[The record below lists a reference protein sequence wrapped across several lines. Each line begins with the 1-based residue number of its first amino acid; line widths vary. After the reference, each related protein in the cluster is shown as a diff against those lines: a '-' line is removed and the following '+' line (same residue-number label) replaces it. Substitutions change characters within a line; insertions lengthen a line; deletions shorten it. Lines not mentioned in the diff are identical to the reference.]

1 MSRQPEVAK
10 RLSEDGWIF
19 VYETD
24 TKFVGAYHPCGGKK
38 TIVEIVARVGTKAEV
53 DEIGMKIA
61 AMLNGLPP

>member
-1 MSRQPEVAK
+1 MSQQPEVAK

-19 VYETD
+19 VYETH
-24 TKFVGAYHPCGGKK
+24 TRFVGAYHPSGGKK
-38 TIVEIVARVGTKAEV
+38 TIVEVVARTGSKAEI